1 MAVSNLLE
9 SKVGRATIQTGVLLT
24 LMGTTASC
32 NWQTPRCGCFL
43 KKSQRV
49 IHPVDGKQMLY
60 CTCYRIFSY
69 PPPTLQRAMESLLK
83 LFWFLLWNCR
93 EVTCILQMGVSDRLP
108 KPVRRRMWNEVVAI
122 VQNIKALA
130 ITLVLLHK
138 PSKWLRWDQKKKHS
152 YRRKKHLE
160 TDNSSLSP
168 IFLLEMQAENSN
180 GSHSK
185 PFPGF
190 LAEIDIF
197 DLWVLVWCMV
207 PGPEEGL

>member
-1 MAVSNLLE
+1 MENRRCTAPV
-9 SKVGRATIQTGVLLT
+9 TGYF
-24 LMGTTASC
+24 
-32 NWQTPRCGCFL
+32 P
-43 KKSQRV
+43 
-49 IHPVDGKQMLY
+49 IH
-60 CTCYRIFSY
+60 
-69 PPPTLQRAMESLLK
+69 PPTLQRAMQSLMK

-93 EVTCILQMGVSDRLP
+93 KVTCHLQMGVSDRLP

-130 ITLVLLHK
+130 ITLVLLRK

-152 YRRKKHLE
+152 SYRRKKYLE
-160 TDNSSLSP
+160 IDNSSFSP
-168 IFLLEMQAENSN
+168 IFLLEMQAEKSN
-180 GSHSK
+180 GFHSK
-185 PFPGF
+185 LFPGF